1 MRSMI
6 SGAGLLMVAVLAAG
20 CENTR
25 EGVEQDANNAAA
37 KSEEAAEKSAE
48 AAREAG
54 RDVAAAAD
62 RAGDATADA
71 ANRAADA
78 TGDAAA
84 RAAETTRDAT
94 ANVANVGDAAQ
105 QTAQIKTA
113 LMGDSSIDASTI
125 DVDTEASTKTVT
137 LKGTVR
143 SAAEKASAARI
154 AASNAPGYRVTNNLE
169 VRH

>member
-37 KSEEAAEKSAE
+37 KSEEAAERSAE

-54 RDVAAAAD
+54 RDVTAAAD

-78 TGDAAA
+78 TGDAA
-84 RAAETTRDAT
+84 

-154 AASNAPGYRVTNNLE
+154 AASKAPGYRVTNNLE

>member
-1 MRSMI
+1 MRSMMT
-6 SGAGLLMVAVLAAG
+6 GAGLVMVAVLAAG

-25 EGVEQDANNAAA
+25 AGVEQDAKNAAA

-62 RAGDATADA
+62 RAGDATA
-71 ANRAADA
+71 NAADKAGDA
-78 TGDAAA
+78 TRDAAA
-84 RAAETTRDAT
+84 NA
-94 ANVANVGDAAQ
+94 ANVGDAAQ

-113 LMGDSSIDASTI
+113 LLADSSIDASTI

-154 AASNAPGYRVTNNLE
+154 AADKAPGYRVTNNLE